1 MKITEFGYYVDRKG
15 NVYNR
20 NKRKM
25 TPQNH
30 TGGYDK
36 LSLWDRKTKTKQ
48 NRYIHRLVAQSF
60 IDNPNNYRYVNHI
73 NGNKKDNR
81 VENLE
86 WCSAKENTNHAVK
99 KGLIK
104 SGELSSSS
112 KLTQIEV
119 DEIRNTYV
127 KGVITYKQLA
137 EKYNVS
143 ESHIE
148 RIVNNKRWKQL

>member
-1 MKITEFGYYVDRKG
+1 MKKIEYGYYIDKEG

-25 TPQNH
+25 KPQNH

-36 LSLWDRKTKTKQ
+36 VSLWDKESKTRQ
-48 NRYIHRLVAQSF
+48 NRYIHRLVAQAF
-60 IDNPNNYRYVNHI
+60 IDNPNEYKYINHI

-86 WCSAKENTNHAVK
+86 WCSAKYNTNHAIK

-104 SGELSSSS
+104 KE
-112 KLTQIEV
+112 
-119 DEIRNTYV
+119 
-127 KGVITYKQLA
+127 
-137 EKYNVS
+137 
-143 ESHIE
+143 
-148 RIVNNKRWKQL
+148 